1 MSVLLSADI
10 CYAQNTAESSLFQ
23 CQSTTDQSGHV
34 FTPNIPDSYF
44 NHANARALTQQ
55 GNLTPLSGGR
65 GTIFVFT
72 IPPEP
77 TCSGGTVLAIEFC
90 YLTFDDEIDRSRDF
104 FRFVS
109 LTVSG
114 FDFTVID
121 FDPFRIRTNAEEA
134 ICSVLVDDSQYI
146 CCETQT
152 LPADE
157 QFQIPSSDY
166 TFGLVTRRGENE
178 IRPLTFS
185 GENTEFRFPHFRGIP
200 ADNDNPNRI
209 DDSFTFTADNFQNE
223 GSLLL
228 LRLLIGK
235 YLLMQESNLFTYTS
249 QFTLLCVA
257 ITGQVTKFD

>member
-1 MSVLLSADI
+1 MWYVFCLSVDM

-23 CQSTTDQSGHV
+23 CQPTTDQSGHV

-55 GNLTPLSGGR
+55 GSLTSLSGGK

-72 IPPEP
+72 TPPEP
-77 TCSGGTVLAIEFC
+77 TCSDTVLAIEFC
-90 YLTFDDEIDRSRDF
+90 YLTFGEEVGRRREF
-104 FRFVS
+104 LRFAS
-109 LTVSG
+109 LTGSG

-121 FDPFRIRTNAEEA
+121 FDPFKIETNAEAA
-134 ICSVLVDDSQYI
+134 ICSVLVEDDDDDDKQYI

-152 LPADE
+152 LDADE

-166 TFGLVTRRGENE
+166 TFGLVTRRDEDE

-185 GENTEFRFPHFRGIP
+185 GENTEFQFPQFRGRP
-200 ADNDNPNRI
+200 ADNNNPDRI
-209 DDSFTFTADNFQNE
+209 GETFTFTANDIQNR

-228 LRLLIGK
+228 LRLIIGA
-235 YLLMQESNLFTYTS
+235 YAY
-249 QFTLLCVA
+249 A
-257 ITGQVTKFD
+257 